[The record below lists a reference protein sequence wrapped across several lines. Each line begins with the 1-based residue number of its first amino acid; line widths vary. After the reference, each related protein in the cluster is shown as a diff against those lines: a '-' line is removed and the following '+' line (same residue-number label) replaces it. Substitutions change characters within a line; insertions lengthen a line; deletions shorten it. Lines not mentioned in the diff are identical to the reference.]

1 MSTSSAMRRLPLY
14 FERIKEDKVFVSSE
28 SGRWLVVTNSEFD
41 EVVNKPCSNSSLMET
56 MVSHG
61 LLEPAA
67 SNAIK
72 RLEGLRIRDA
82 YSAYLQSF
90 SYFIVVTT
98 LRCNQTC
105 DYCQVSRKPESSP
118 TEYDLGPDDAIR
130 IANLILT
137 SPRKSIKLE
146 FQGGEATLNVEFIS
160 RLLSHLSEVSDKD
173 IRPVICSNL
182 AELTPGLIELCKKY
196 KIEIST
202 SLDGPKDLHTFTRK
216 HRDKNYFE
224 GLVANIRTV
233 QHQLG
238 SDQLSAVLTVSAA
251 SLPRIKDIVRFYR
264 SLSLDYI
271 SFRHITDIGFA
282 RRGAHYSFD
291 DWFSAYKSGL
301 EEVISINR
309 QGFYM
314 VEGITIL
321 YLRKL
326 LSDKNHIF
334 VDQNNPNVMGLNAL
348 VVNYDG
354 EIYLSD
360 ESRMLAEEGDKSLA
374 LGLNIK
380 NSTFS
385 CEEIISTSLAKESI
399 AESQLISSPICAT
412 CAFQSHCGND
422 LVYNYNTNGKLTGYK
437 PYSFICQRTKSV
449 IGHILD
455 LLADPE
461 TKTILE
467 SWLTKN

>member
-1 MSTSSAMRRLPLY
+1 MQRLPLY
-14 FERIKEDKVFVSSE
+14 FERMSEGKVFVSSE
-28 SGRWLVVTNSEFD
+28 SGRWLILSSSSFE
-41 EVVNKPCSNSSLMET
+41 EAVNNANLSSNLQET

-61 LLEPAA
+61 LLEPTA

-82 YSAYLQSF
+82 YRAYLQSF

-118 TEYDLGPDDAIR
+118 AEYDLGRDDATR
-130 IANLILT
+130 IADLVLS

-146 FQGGEATLNVEFIS
+146 FQGGESTLNVSFVAQ
-160 RLLSHLSEVSDKD
+160 LLSHLAEVSDKE
-173 IRPVICSNL
+173 IRPVICTNL
-182 AELTPGLIELCKKY
+182 AELSQDVIELCKEF

-202 SLDGPKDLHTFTRK
+202 SLDGPGDLHTITRK
-216 HRDKNYFE
+216 HKNKNYFKD
-224 GLVANIRTV
+224 LVENIRLV
-233 QHQLG
+233 QQELG
-238 SDQLSAVLTVSAA
+238 HDQVSAVLTVSAT
-251 SLPRIKDIVRFYR
+251 SLPRIKEIVRFYR
-264 SLSLDYI
+264 SLSLRFI

-282 RRGAHYSFD
+282 RKGAHYSFHE
-291 DWFSAYKSGL
+291 WFTAYKSGL
-301 EEVISINR
+301 EEVMAINKE
-309 QGFYM
+309 GFFM
-314 VEGITIL
+314 AEGITLL

-326 LSDKNHIF
+326 LGDKARIF

-360 ESRMLAEEGDKSLA
+360 ESRMLAEEGDSSLS
-374 LGLNIK
+374 LGLNIRK
-380 NSTFS
+380 SVVT
-385 CEEIISTSLAKESI
+385 CEDIIGSRLSKESI
-399 AESQLISSPICAT
+399 SESQLISSPICST
-412 CAFQSHCGND
+412 CAYQSFCGND
-422 LVYNYNTNGKLTGYK
+422 LVYNYNTNGRFTGYK
-437 PYSFICQRTKSV
+437 PYSFICHRTKSV

>member
-1 MSTSSAMRRLPLY
+1 MITTSMRRLPLY
-14 FERIKEDKVFVSSE
+14 FERINEDKVFISSE
-28 SGRWLVVTNSEFD
+28 SGRWLVVTNSDFNAA
-41 EVVNKPCSNSSLMET
+41 VNDNSLTPRLSEML
-56 MVSHG
+56 VSHG
-61 LLEPAA
+61 FLEPTY

-82 YSAYLQSF
+82 YRVYQQSF
-90 SYFIVVTT
+90 SYFIIVTT

-118 TEYDLGPDDAIR
+118 AKYDLGQKDAIR

-146 FQGGEATLNVEFIS
+146 FQGGEASLNVAFIEF
-160 RLLSHLSEVSDKD
+160 LLSHLAEVSDKE

-182 AELTPGLIELCKKY
+182 AELTPPVIELCHKY
-196 KIEIST
+196 QMEVST
-202 SLDGPKDLHTFTRK
+202 SLDGPEELHTITRK

-224 GLVANIRTV
+224 RLVTNIRSV
-233 QHQLG
+233 QRQLG
-238 SDQLSAVLTVSAA
+238 NDQVSAVLTVSAA
-251 SLPRIKDIVRFYR
+251 SLPRVKDIVRFYR
-264 SLSLDYI
+264 SLSFSFI

-282 RRGAHYSFD
+282 RKGAHYSFD
-291 DWFSAYKSGL
+291 EWFAAYKTGV
-301 EEVISINR
+301 EEVIKINNE
-309 QGFYM
+309 GFFM
-314 VEGITIL
+314 AEGITLL

-326 LSDKNHIF
+326 LSNKKHIF

-374 LGLNIK
+374 LGLNIRR
-380 NSTFS
+380 SAVS
-385 CEEIISTSLAKESI
+385 CKDIISTSLAKESI
-399 AESQLISSPICAT
+399 SEAQLISSPICAT
-412 CAFQSHCGND
+412 CAFQAYCGND
-422 LVYNYNTNGKLTGYK
+422 LVYNYNTNSKLTGYK
-437 PYSFICQRTKSV
+437 PYSFICQRTKAV
-449 IGHILD
+449 IGHIMD

>member
-1 MSTSSAMRRLPLY
+1 MTTTPMRRLPLY
-14 FERIKEDKVFVSSE
+14 FERIKEDKVFISSE
-28 SGRWLVVTNSEFD
+28 SGRWLVISDSEF
-41 EVVNKPCSNSSLMET
+41 EKVVDDIDSNSYFNEI

-72 RLEGLRIRDA
+72 RLEGLRIRNA
-82 YSAYLQSF
+82 YRAYQQSF

-118 TEYDLGPDDAIR
+118 AKYDLGRDDVIR
-130 IANLILT
+130 LANLILT
-137 SPRKSIKLE
+137 SPRKRIKLE
-146 FQGGEATLNVEFIS
+146 FQGGEASLNLEFITH
-160 RLLSHLSEVSDKD
+160 LLSYLAEVSDKE
-173 IRPVICSNL
+173 ISPVICTNL
-182 AELTPGLIELCKKY
+182 AEVTPGLLELCKKY
-196 KIEIST
+196 LVQIST
-202 SLDGPKDLHTFTRK
+202 SLDGPEDLHTITRK
-216 HRDKNYFE
+216 HRDKNYFKS
-224 GLVANIRTV
+224 LIANIRSI

-238 SDQLSAVLTVSAA
+238 RDQVSAVLTISAS

-264 SLSLDYI
+264 ALSLNYI

-282 RRGAHYSFD
+282 RNGAHYTFD
-291 DWFSAYKSGL
+291 EWFAAYKSGV
-301 EEVISINR
+301 EEVIRLNKE
-309 QGFYM
+309 GFFM
-314 VEGITIL
+314 AEGITLL

-326 LSDKNHIF
+326 LDDKRHVF
-334 VDQNNPNVMGLNAL
+334 VDQNNPNIMGINAL

-374 LGLNIK
+374 LGLNVRE
-380 NSTFS
+380 SVFT
-385 CEEIISTSLAKESI
+385 CEDILATSLVKESI
-399 AESQLISSPICAT
+399 AESQLISSPICST
-412 CAFQSHCGND
+412 CAFQAYCGND

-449 IGHILD
+449 IAHILD

-461 TKTILE
+461 TKKVLE

>member
-1 MSTSSAMRRLPLY
+1 MRRLPLY

-28 SGRWLVVTNSEFD
+28 SGRWLVITNSDFD
-41 EVVNKPCSNSSLMET
+41 EAVNNTDSNSSLNEILA
-56 MVSHG
+56 SHG

-82 YSAYLQSF
+82 YRAYQQSF

-118 TEYDLGPDDAIR
+118 AKYDLGQEDAIR

-146 FQGGEATLNVEFIS
+146 FQGGEASLNVAFIAF
-160 RLLSHLSEVSDKD
+160 LLSHLAEVSDKE

-182 AELTPGLIELCKKY
+182 AELTPGLIELCQKY
-196 KIEIST
+196 QMEVST
-202 SLDGPKDLHTFTRK
+202 SLDGPEELHTITRK

-224 GLVANIRTV
+224 RLVANIRSV
-233 QHQLG
+233 QRQLG
-238 SDQLSAVLTVSAA
+238 NDQVSAVLTVSAA
-251 SLPRIKDIVRFYR
+251 SLPRVKDIVRFYR
-264 SLSLDYI
+264 SLSFSFI

-282 RRGAHYSFD
+282 RKGAHYSFD
-291 DWFSAYKSGL
+291 EWFAAYKAGV
-301 EEVISINR
+301 EEVIKINKE
-309 QGFYM
+309 GFFM
-314 VEGITIL
+314 AEGITLL

-326 LSDKNHIF
+326 LSDKKHIF

-374 LGLNIK
+374 LGLNIRR
-380 NSTFS
+380 SAVS
-385 CEEIISTSLAKESI
+385 CEDIISTSLAKESI
-399 AESQLISSPICAT
+399 GESQLISSPICAT
-412 CAFQSHCGND
+412 CAFQAYCGND

-437 PYSFICQRTKSV
+437 PYSFICQRTKAV

-461 TKTILE
+461 ANTILE